1 MKKFQMFLILTTT
14 VFAFGAGSLLA
25 QQSPGGNG
33 VPVHIVVTA
42 ESRHGENPAVINQ
55 QDVMVFEGKE
65 RDTVTNWEPA
75 QPDQSPLELFIL
87 LDDGSGA
94 SLGSQLADI
103 RRFIAEQPAAVKI
116 GIAYMQNGIGRIQQ
130 NLTTDHDQAE
140 KALRLPLGNPGV
152 NASPYISLSDLIKR
166 WPESNA
172 RREVFMV
179 TDGVDRLYGAGDFQ
193 DPYLQSAI
201 SDAQRAGVIVFG
213 VYTPGV
219 GHLGHS
225 YWLNYWGQ
233 LYLSQLAEET
243 GGEAYYIG
251 FTGAP
256 VSFSPYLDDLGHRL
270 KHQYLLTILAKP
282 QKKAGFQRV
291 RVTTEVPGVDLVAP
305 KSVYV
310 PASQ

>member
-1 MKKFQMFLILTTT
+1 MQKFRMFLILTTT
-14 VFAFGAGSLLA
+14 VFAFYAASLFA

-33 VPVHIVVTA
+33 VPIHMVVTA
-42 ESRHGENPAVINQ
+42 EFRHGQNPPVINQ

-75 QPDQSPLELFIL
+75 EPDRSPLELYFL

-94 SLGSQLADI
+94 SLGSQLGDI
-103 RRFIAEQPAAVKI
+103 RQFIAEQPAGVKI
-116 GIAYMQNGIGRIQQ
+116 GIAYMQNGMARIEQ
-130 NLTTDHDQAE
+130 NLTTDHDQAA
-140 KALRLPLGNPGV
+140 KALRLPLGSPGV

-166 WPESNA
+166 WPEGNA
-172 RREVFMV
+172 RRQVFIV
-179 TDGVDRLYGAGDFQ
+179 SDGVDRLYGAGDFQ
-193 DPYLQSAI
+193 NPYLESAI
-201 SDAQRAGVIVFG
+201 SDAQKAGVIVFA

-233 LYLSQLAEET
+233 LYLSQLADET

-256 VSFSPYLDDLGHRL
+256 VSFAPYLDDLAHRL
-270 KHQYLLTILAKP
+270 RHQYLLTFLAKP
-282 QKKAGFQRV
+282 QKKGGLQRV
-291 RVTTEVPGVDLVAP
+291 RVTTEVPGVDLVAQ

>member
-14 VFAFGAGSLLA
+14 VVAFCAGSLLA

-42 ESRHGENPAVINQ
+42 ESHHGENPAVINQ

-65 RDTVTNWEPA
+65 RDTVTNWEPT

-103 RRFIAEQPAAVKI
+103 RQFIAEQPAAVKI

-193 DPYLQSAI
+193 DPYLQSSI

-282 QKKAGFQRV
+282 QRKAGFQRV

>member
-1 MKKFQMFLILTTT
+1 MKTFRVFLVLATT
-14 VFAFGAGSLLA
+14 VVAFCSGSLLA

-33 VPVHIVVTA
+33 VPVHMVVTA
-42 ESRHGENPAVINQ
+42 ESRHGENPGVINQ
-55 QDVMVFEGKE
+55 QDVMVLEGKE

-75 QPDQSPLELFIL
+75 QPDQSPLELFML
-87 LDDGSGA
+87 LDDGSSA

-103 RRFIAEQPAAVKI
+103 RQFIAEQPAAVKI
-116 GIAYMQNGIGRIQQ
+116 GVAYMQNGIGRIEQ
-130 NLTTDHDQAE
+130 NLTTDHDQAA
-140 KALRLPLGNPGV
+140 KALRLPLGSPGV

-166 WPESNA
+166 WPESTA

-193 DPYLQSAI
+193 NPYLESAI
-201 SDAQRAGVIVFG
+201 SDAQREGVIVFG

-219 GHLGHS
+219 GHLAHS
-225 YWLNYWGQ
+225 YWMNYWGQ

-251 FTGAP
+251 FTGAA
-256 VSFSPYLDDLGHRL
+256 VSFSPYLDDLAHRL
-270 KHQYLLTILAKP
+270 RHQYLLTFLAKP
-282 QKKAGFQRV
+282 QKKAGAQKV
-291 RVTTEVPGVDLVAP
+291 RVTTEVAGVDLVAP

>member
-1 MKKFQMFLILTTT
+1 MKKIRMLLILAATMI
-14 VFAFGAGSLLA
+14 ALPAGRMLA

-33 VPVHIVVTA
+33 VPVHTVVTA
-42 ESRHGENPAVINQ
+42 ESRHGENPPIINQ

-65 RDTVTNWEPA
+65 RDTVTSWEPA
-75 QPDQSPLELFIL
+75 EHSPLELFIL
-87 LDDGSGA
+87 LDDGSSA
-94 SLGSQLADI
+94 SLGSQLNDI
-103 RRFIAEQPAAVKI
+103 RQFIAEQPAAVKI
-116 GIAYMQNGIGRIQQ
+116 GVAYMQNGIGRIEQ

-179 TDGVDRLYGAGDFQ
+179 SDGVDRLYGAGDFQ

-201 SDAQRAGVIVFG
+201 SDAQKAGVIVYA
-213 VYTPGV
+213 VYSPGV

-233 LYLSQLAEET
+233 LYLSQVADET
-243 GGEAYYIG
+243 GGEGYYIG

-256 VSFSPYLDDLGHRL
+256 VSFSPYLDDLAHRL
-270 KHQYLLTILAKP
+270 RHQYVLTFLAKP
-282 QKKAGFQRV
+282 QKKAGLQRV
-291 RVTTEVPGVDLVAP
+291 RVTTEVTGVDLVTP